1 MTEGDNFT
9 LVYDIF
15 YEEGNA
21 PQLKVGEFKV
31 RERPSTILTICR
43 NDSTCSPPNNARI
56 SASANFTNM
65 AIDVTVTF
73 KGAMVTDAN
82 IYPATVSASFS
93 YTTRAYS
100 ATITVVVLN
109 STAGR

>member
-1 MTEGDNFT
+1 MIEGDDFT
-9 LVYDIF
+9 LVYNIF

-21 PQLKVGEFKV
+21 PQLKVGEFEV
-31 RERPSTILTICR
+31 REGPSTILTTCHD
-43 NDSTCSPPNNARI
+43 DSTCSTTNNARI
-56 SASANFTNM
+56 SALAKFNNM

-73 KGAMVTDAN
+73 KGAMVTDAK
-82 IYPATVSASFS
+82 IYPATASATFS
-93 YTTRAYS
+93 DTTQAYT